1 MARFIRFALA
11 FIKNAPRFARCRTLH
26 NFPTGFSSKARMC
39 TGSEMRLATD
49 DRKKTKDGEGTILRI
64 SKVSE

>member
-1 MARFIRFALA
+1 
-11 FIKNAPRFARCRTLH
+11 
-26 NFPTGFSSKARMC
+26 
-39 TGSEMRLATD
+39 MRLATD